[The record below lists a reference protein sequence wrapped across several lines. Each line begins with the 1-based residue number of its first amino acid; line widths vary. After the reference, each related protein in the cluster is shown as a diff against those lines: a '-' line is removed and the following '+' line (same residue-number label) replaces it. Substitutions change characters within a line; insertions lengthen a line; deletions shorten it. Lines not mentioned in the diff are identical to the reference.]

1 MIDIAK
7 DLYLE
12 FFNSFQTYVA
22 RNIVSAPKD
31 KAIIILIPPASHA
44 SYTGGAEIITVANP
58 PSATK
63 PIIPKLNKPA

>member
-31 KAIIILIPPASHA
+31 KAILFLFHQHPMLHIL
-44 SYTGGAEIITVANP
+44 GEL
-58 PSATK
+58 K
-63 PIIPKLNKPA
+63 